1 LGKTTIERDFLE
13 KKARELGS
21 SNNYSLVEPEL
32 EEITIARQCELL
44 DIKRSSYYY
53 RSKQIVGEEISVFY
67 EW

>member
-1 LGKTTIERDFLE
+1 MGKTTIERDFLE